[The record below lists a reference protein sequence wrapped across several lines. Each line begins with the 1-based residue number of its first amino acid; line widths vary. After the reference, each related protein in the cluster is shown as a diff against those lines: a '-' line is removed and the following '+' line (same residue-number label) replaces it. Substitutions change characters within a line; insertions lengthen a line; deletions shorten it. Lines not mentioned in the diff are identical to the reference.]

1 MYKEK
6 IINVETG
13 EEIWRDYTFEE
24 IAEIEKA
31 QAKSAARTI
40 EQSQKYIARKVI
52 LTKLGITEEEAQL
65 LLGGTN

>member
-13 EEIWRDYTFEE
+13 EEIWRDYTDLE

-31 QAKSAARTI
+31 QAEAAVRIAEVEKKEAAR
-40 EQSQKYIARKVI
+40 KAVFD
-52 LTKLGITEEEAQL
+52 KLGLTEEEAAV
-65 LLGGTN
+65 LLG